1 MKYRM
6 VMILSVLF
14 LFSVVGCKADTPN
27 IKELEGYWVSDHH
40 CVEKEYDVNYINN
53 TRKLKYISHSIILE
67 SDALGRAEIEYI
79 CKSSC
84 KKGITIVRKNDG
96 RELGTFVVLQPN
108 KIQFI
113 SEDDKL
119 FTYKDTYTK
128 VVDLKNFSIKD
139 QSALFHKHM
148 TEGPDDNRPK

>member
-6 VMILSVLF
+6 VMILSMLF
-14 LFSVVGCKADTPN
+14 LFSVGGCKADTPN
-27 IKELEGYWVSDHH
+27 IKELEGYWISDHH
-40 CVEKEYDVNYINN
+40 CVKHEYWSEEF
-53 TRKLKYISHSIILE
+53 KSKKFKYVSHSITLE

-128 VVDLKNFSIKD
+128 VIDLKNFSIKD
-139 QSALFHKHM
+139 RSALFHKYM